1 MGQQYCYCMDQ
12 KIETD
17 AGRWL
22 KRRDAWMRL
31 LVSTSF
37 VSRNGKIAGVY
48 IALRMSAKRPFT
60 YPAMKSMAKDLDIST
75 RQVARALRELEE
87 EKYLRVRRQAGRAS
101 VYSLDL

>member
-1 MGQQYCYCMDQ
+1 
-12 KIETD
+12 
-17 AGRWL
+17 
-22 KRRDAWMRL
+22 MRL

-37 VSRNGKIAGVY
+37 VSRNGKITGVY

-87 EKYLRVRRQAGRAS
+87 EKYLRVRRQAGRSS